1 MQYSS
6 INQNISVI
14 LAYRVPGKHLLDV
27 YVDLKPWFKN
37 ITIVG
42 PDNPK
47 ISKQIK
53 NLGGTW
59 IEDKSCDIQDLWEKG
74 IESTSSIWYL
84 LLEGR
89 EYISTVLKES
99 IVKIIN
105 SNENQLGWFPIK
117 REIFFLKQRLK
128 YPMEWTYDPKPGLL
142 FDKTRKLKKISLLRV
157 DPLLPIQ
164 SA

>member
-1 MQYSS
+1 MQSSS

-14 LAYRVPGKHLLDV
+14 LAYRAPGRHLIDV
-27 YVDLKPWFKN
+27 YVDLKPWFNN

-42 PDNPK
+42 PDTPE

-53 NLGGTW
+53 SLGGTW

-74 IESTSSIWYL
+74 IQSTNSQWYL

-99 IVKIIN
+99 IIKVAN
-105 SNENQLGWFPIK
+105 SNEIQSSWFPIK

-128 YPMEWTYDPKPGLL
+128 YSMEWTHDPKPGLL
-142 FDKTRKLKKISLLRV
+142 FGGNIKLKKINLL
-157 DPLLPIQ
+157 
-164 SA
+164 SN